1 MEDEYE
7 NKDFKLLS
15 NDLGS
20 QLLASLYMVLLITM
34 LNITRTQDILV
45 GRNEWLVHWLTY
57 NENYGVQGFFP
68 PKIILIKQDVI
79 NTYFPVYSYVTIKW
93 L

>member
-15 NDLGS
+15 NDLEGH
-20 QLLASLYMVLLITM
+20 LLASLHMVLLITM

-45 GRNEWLVHWLTY
+45 EEMNDWCNG
-57 NENYGVQGFFP
+57 
-68 PKIILIKQDVI
+68 
-79 NTYFPVYSYVTIKW
+79 
-93 L
+93 

>member
-15 NDLGS
+15 NDLEG

-57 NENYGVQGFFP
+57 NENYGVLGFFP
-68 PKIILIKQDVI
+68 PKIILIKQ
-79 NTYFPVYSYVTIKW
+79 TPM
-93 L
+93 LP

>member
-45 GRNEWLVHWLTY
+45 GRNEWLVQWLAY
-57 NENYGVQGFFP
+57 NENY
-68 PKIILIKQDVI
+68 
-79 NTYFPVYSYVTIKW
+79 
-93 L
+93 